1 MKPTTARFLEVLQ
14 ELHSIGV
21 DYEDDVITRS
31 KLSHLR
37 TGRTE
42 VSIDLVVNLC
52 NKFNIVNPAYIIR
65 GTGPSLY
72 PDYSGSDAENYI
84 VSNFTLQEISMKAFT
99 LNKLLDE
106 FTYKISSII
115 KTIDENK

>member
-52 NKFNIVNPAYIIR
+52 NNHKLVNPAYIIN
-65 GTGPSLY
+65 GSGPTIF
-72 PDYSGSDAENYI
+72 PDYSNLDAENFLATT
-84 VSNFTLQEISMKAFT
+84 FTIQEISMKAFS
-99 LNKLLDE
+99 LNKLIDE
-106 FTYKISSII
+106 FMKKISPII
-115 KTIDENK
+115 TQIEE